1 MARLTAEEL
10 IDLLSK
16 ADPKAT
22 VTFKDIKGLT
32 SALEPIQ
39 DVIIREDKYPASS
52 MYSTQSIILV
62 NRSLTEK
69 IFNRNVESDKYDDDD
84 DDEDW

>member
-1 MARLTAEEL
+1 MERLTAEEL

-52 MYSTQSIILV
+52 MRSTQSIILV
-62 NRSLTEK
+62 NRSLTQT
-69 IFNRNVESDKYDDDD
+69 VESDKYDDDD
-84 DDEDW
+84 EDEDW